1 MSQLYFYTFGFFVF
15 VLFPL
20 ILVEGDKKT
29 KKLLNAKF
37 LQNWPRQFVVPL
49 TFLCG
54 IFVVGLTF
62 LTLYLMIKL
71 VSKLD
76 GSQTNADLIRQLILG
91 IPVCITA
98 IGALI
103 ALPITLQRLEFL
115 NRQTSAEEEGL
126 ITDRINAA
134 VLGLGAEKTVKTEM
148 NGQSIERTEPNIEV
162 RIGAILAL
170 ERIAQK
176 NLDVHIQIM
185 EMIIAYVN
193 TNAKPSNS
201 SGGNQSEEV
210 PRQDVQIAFDMI
222 GRRTE
227 EQYDLE
233 IKLEKCFIIKDA
245 YLVGLNLENG
255 NCENLEFHHCDLS
268 DAIFPFFAPD
278 RIYIF
283 SCNLSDARIYI
294 GEYGKSTQS
303 SYYGPKIYRSLINIH
318 HTYAKK
324 CWDQEFLDCNF
335 ATASSMPSGDEQSV
349 PKHWLPAGTPD
360 EQVETAWKA
369 WLLCPIA

>member
-49 TFLCG
+49 TILWG

-91 IPVCITA
+91 IPDCITA

-134 VLGLGAEKTVKTEM
+134 VLALGAEKTVKTEM
-148 NGQSIERTEPNIEV
+148 
-162 RIGAILAL
+162 
-170 ERIAQK
+170 
-176 NLDVHIQIM
+176 
-185 EMIIAYVN
+185 
-193 TNAKPSNS
+193 
-201 SGGNQSEEV
+201 
-210 PRQDVQIAFDMI
+210 
-222 GRRTE
+222 
-227 EQYDLE
+227 
-233 IKLEKCFIIKDA
+233 
-245 YLVGLNLENG
+245 
-255 NCENLEFHHCDLS
+255 
-268 DAIFPFFAPD
+268 
-278 RIYIF
+278 
-283 SCNLSDARIYI
+283 
-294 GEYGKSTQS
+294 
-303 SYYGPKIYRSLINIH
+303 
-318 HTYAKK
+318 
-324 CWDQEFLDCNF
+324 
-335 ATASSMPSGDEQSV
+335 TASR
-349 PKHWLPAGTPD
+349 
-360 EQVETAWKA
+360 
-369 WLLCPIA
+369 

>member
-1 MSQLYFYTFGFFVF
+1 
-15 VLFPL
+15 
-20 ILVEGDKKT
+20 
-29 KKLLNAKF
+29 
-37 LQNWPRQFVVPL
+37 
-49 TFLCG
+49 
-54 IFVVGLTF
+54 
-62 LTLYLMIKL
+62 MIKL

-76 GSQTNADLIRQLILG
+76 GPETNADLLRQIILG

-103 ALPITLQRLEFL
+103 ALPITLQRLEFS

-193 TNAKPSNS
+193 ANAKPSS
-201 SGGNQSEEV
+201 SSRDNQFREV

-268 DAIFPFFAPD
+268 DAIFPFFAPVQ
-278 RIYIF
+278 ILILC
-283 SCNLSDARIYI
+283 CNLSDAHIYI
-294 GEYGKSTQS
+294 GEYGHSTQS
-303 SYYGPKIYRSLINIH
+303 SYYGPRIYRSLINTNHIY
-318 HTYAKK
+318 TKK
-324 CWDQEFLDCNF
+324 CWDQELLDCNF
-335 ATASSMPSGDEQSV
+335 ATASSMPSGDKHSV
-349 PKHWLPAGTPD
+349 PKHWLRTGTPD
-360 EQVETAWKA
+360 EQVEKAWKA
-369 WLLCPIA
+369 WLLGPIY